1 TASHATRPVRRFA
14 SNRMTVALGLLLLTA
29 GVVVAG
35 TIFRLRTGDGILE
48 ITLNE
53 PDATVTVLDDQGN
66 VEIERQAT
74 GEIVKISV
82 PPGKKTLRIE
92 KPGFEAEGRN
102 LVLNSGRNQGIRVQ
116 LLSHDSKSTTETK
129 IGTEKRADAD
139 DANST
144 TVGSSRGTNSP
155 PTPATTTATASAT
168 VIADD
173 MKKQREIARWVFEH
187 GGLVDLVPPAGSI
200 DEARLAHDYE
210 KRRFQNVESLPQEAF
225 RIWRVSFAQNSEF
238 NDADLS
244 EFLALAKSV
253 NSITNLNFGGTA
265 VTSSGIQGLS
275 AFASQL
281 VELAIH
287 NTPAAS
293 NESIEALAGLKK
305 LRTLFLA
312 RPLGTDAETS
322 DSHLSPESLL
332 VLQRA
337 LPECNIVWQANPM
350 RRGALW
356 VLQQG
361 GRLEIDE
368 NGKPRTI
375 ARVAELPPQD
385 PVILAVHLT
394 DLPELDAGLEHLR
407 GMSQLKRL
415 DIAGTAFTTESLR
428 WLSQLPALESLDLSR
443 TPVTD
448 EAVKQLG
455 MLKSIKQIRVTD
467 SQFSAEG
474 LASLRSA
481 LPDCEVIP

>member
-1 TASHATRPVRRFA
+1 
-14 SNRMTVALGLLLLTA
+14 
-29 GVVVAG
+29 
-35 TIFRLRTGDGILE
+35 
-48 ITLNE
+48 
-53 PDATVTVLDDQGN
+53 
-66 VEIERQAT
+66 
-74 GEIVKISV
+74 
-82 PPGKKTLRIE
+82 
-92 KPGFEAEGRN
+92 
-102 LVLNSGRNQGIRVQ
+102 
-116 LLSHDSKSTTETK
+116 
-129 IGTEKRADAD
+129 
-139 DANST
+139 
-144 TVGSSRGTNSP
+144 
-155 PTPATTTATASAT
+155 
-168 VIADD
+168 
-173 MKKQREIARWVFEH
+173 
-187 GGLVDLVPPAGSI
+187 
-200 DEARLAHDYE
+200 
-210 KRRFQNVESLPQEAF
+210 
-225 RIWRVSFAQNSEF
+225 
-238 NDADLS
+238 
-244 EFLALAKSV
+244 
-253 NSITNLNFGGTA
+253 
-265 VTSSGIQGLS
+265 
-275 AFASQL
+275 
-281 VELAIH
+281 
-287 NTPAAS
+287 
-293 NESIEALAGLKK
+293 
-305 LRTLFLA
+305 
-312 RPLGTDAETS
+312 
-322 DSHLSPESLL
+322 LSPESLL

-368 NGKPRTI
+368 DGKPRTI